1 VPRDVDPPHQ
11 PGDVPVPGPATGDA
25 PPDEA
30 APTSG
35 RIAHAREELT
45 KAQARAQDAYEKLEA
60 RRKTN
65 HFVDAGFH
73 IYERDLGA
81 GGGVLAGALAFR
93 LFIFVIPYVFVVITV
108 FGSAADLEHES
119 GQSAARAAGLTGLIG
134 KAISDAGRQTDGT
147 KTLTIVIGLFA
158 VFLAARA
165 VVKTLR
171 AVHALAWR
179 VPLSRLRNSSRA
191 AVLLIAIVLGT
202 SLVATGISKVR
213 AERPLIGFLVGV
225 SAILVWAGAW
235 LWISW
240 LLPHARGISW
250 IDLVP
255 GSLLF
260 GLIVWLMHLLTVF
273 YFARKVSHASETYG
287 ALGSAIG
294 ILLALYLIGRA
305 MSASAVL
312 NATLWERK
320 QRSEKT

>member
-1 VPRDVDPPHQ
+1 M
-11 PGDVPVPGPATGDA
+11 
-25 PPDEA
+25 
-30 APTSG
+30 
-35 RIAHAREELT
+35 T
-45 KAQARAQDAYEKLEA
+45 KAQARAQDAYDRLA
-60 RRKTN
+60 QSRKTN

-93 LFIFVIPYVFVVITV
+93 LFIFVIPYVFVVITI
-108 FGSAADLEHES
+108 FGSAADLQHES
-119 GQSAARAAGLTGLIG
+119 GQDVARSAGLTGLIA
-134 KAISDAGRQTDGT
+134 KAVTDAQRQSDGT
-147 KTLTIVIGLFA
+147 KILGIVVGLFA

-191 AVLLIAIVLGT
+191 ALLFIAIVFGT
-202 SLVATGISKVR
+202 SVIAAGIGKVR
-213 AERPLIGFLVGV
+213 SDHPLIGLVVGL
-225 SAILVWAGAW
+225 SAIVLWGGAW

-240 LLPHARGISW
+240 LLPHARDVSVT
-250 IDLVP
+250 DLLP
-255 GSLLF
+255 GALLF
-260 GLIVWLMHLLTVF
+260 GLIVWAMHLLTVF
-273 YFARKVSHASETYG
+273 YFARKISHASDTYG

-294 ILLALYLIGRA
+294 ILLALYLLGRA

-320 QRSEKT
+320 QREDAP

>member
-1 VPRDVDPPHQ
+1 MPRESDPPTPRA
-11 PGDVPVPGPATGDA
+11 PGEPEPPGPSEPKQAGK
-25 PPDEA
+25 
-30 APTSG
+30 
-35 RIAHAREELT
+35 IASARAGVT
-45 KAQARAQDAYEKLEA
+45 KAQARAQERYKRLEA
-60 RRKTN
+60 ARETN

-93 LFIFVIPYVFVVITV
+93 LFLFAIPYVFVVITL
-108 FGSAADLEHES
+108 FGSAASLEHES
-119 GQSAARAAGLTGLIG
+119 GQDAARSAGLTGLIA
-134 KAISDAGRQTDGT
+134 KAVTDAKRTGGGT
-147 KTLTIVIGLFA
+147 KIISIVLGLFA

-179 VPLSRLRNSSRA
+179 VPLTRLRNSSRA
-191 AVLLIAIVLGT
+191 ALLLIAIIFAT

-213 AERPLIGFLVGV
+213 SESPVLGLILGL
-225 SAILVWAGAW
+225 SAILIWGGAW

-240 LLPHARGISW
+240 LLPHARDIPW
-250 IDLVP
+250 TALAP
-255 GSLLF
+255 GALLF
-260 GLIVWLMHLLTVF
+260 GLIVWAMHLLTVF

-305 MSASAVL
+305 MSASATL
-312 NATLWERK
+312 NATLWERR
-320 QRSEKT
+320 QRGATGT

>member
-1 VPRDVDPPHQ
+1 MTRDTDPP
-11 PGDVPVPGPATGDA
+11 PSDADA
-25 PPDEA
+25 PAPEAATPNPDEGEHPA
-30 APTSG
+30 G
-35 RIAHAREELT
+35 RIAHARAGMT
-45 KAQARAQDAYEKLEA
+45 RAQARAQDVYERLEQS
-60 RRKTN
+60 RTTN

-108 FGSAADLEHES
+108 FGSAAELQHES
-119 GQSAARAAGLTGLIG
+119 GQSVARSAGLTGLIA
-134 KAISDAGRQTDGT
+134 KAVTDAQRQADGT
-147 KTLTIVIGLFA
+147 KILSIAVGLFA

-191 AVLLIAIVLGT
+191 AVLFIAVIFGT
-202 SLVATGISKVR
+202 SIIAAGIGKVR
-213 AERPLIGFLVGV
+213 SDHPLIGLVVGL
-225 SAILVWAGAW
+225 SAIVVWGGAW
-235 LWISW
+235 LGISW
-240 LLPHARGISW
+240 LLPHARDVSAT
-250 IDLVP
+250 DLIP
-255 GSLLF
+255 GALLF
-260 GLIVWLMHLLTVF
+260 GLVVWAMHLLTVF
-273 YFARKVSHASETYG
+273 YFARKISHASETYG

-294 ILLALYLIGRA
+294 ILLALYLLGRA

-320 QRSEKT
+320 QRKDAR